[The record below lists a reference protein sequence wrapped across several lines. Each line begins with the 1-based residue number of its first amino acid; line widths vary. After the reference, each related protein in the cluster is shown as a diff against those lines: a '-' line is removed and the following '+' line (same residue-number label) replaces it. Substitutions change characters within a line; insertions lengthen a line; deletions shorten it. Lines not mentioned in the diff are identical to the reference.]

1 MCILTHQCEMCVRT
15 HQDGEWGLA
24 PPNPY
29 LRPKSIPMQTQLIYL
44 WTLWLLGACAGQP
57 APVPERT
64 DSPAP
69 VQLRADVWYP
79 VSKLVDGDT
88 FWIDDGTDKGAKIR
102 LIGVDAPETRNAGN
116 KQKHPMGKEVAAY
129 VAGLLQGAQVR
140 LELDVQH
147 RDRYGRIL
155 AYVYLPDGTF
165 LNAHLVEKGYAVLMT
180 MPPNVRYAD
189 TFYQLQVQAREAGRG
204 LWR

>member
-1 MCILTHQCEMCVRT
+1 MQIQL
-15 HQDGEWGLA
+15 L
-24 PPNPY
+24 Y
-29 LRPKSIPMQTQLIYL
+29 LC
-44 WTLWLLGACAGQP
+44 TLWLLGACATQP

-189 TFYQLQVQAREAGRG
+189 TFYQLQVQARAAGRG